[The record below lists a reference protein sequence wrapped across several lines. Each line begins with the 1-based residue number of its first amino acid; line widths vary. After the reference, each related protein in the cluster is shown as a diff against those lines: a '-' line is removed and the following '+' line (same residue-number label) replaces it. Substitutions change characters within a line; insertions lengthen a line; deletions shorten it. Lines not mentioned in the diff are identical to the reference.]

1 MQKQVEQEMLELN
14 DQFSKFLKTKGIK
27 AKFKLAFS
35 NMAESAKKQHE
46 QDVKKFKEIKEKSI
60 EENKDF
66 VEFLQAKGI
75 KAKFHVVVK
84 NINRGIKEAPQ
95 KTAKQIANSKPLI
108 NNNVVKPTK
117 TISAEEL
124 SNELN
129 EFLKLKGLS
138 NEYKVEIVET
148 K

>member
-1 MQKQVEQEMLELN
+1 MQNKVEQEMLELN
-14 DQFSKFLKTKGIK
+14 NQFSEFLKTKGIK
-27 AKFKLAFS
+27 AKFKLALS

-46 QDVKKFKEIKEKSI
+46 QDVKTFNEIKEKSK

-75 KAKFHVVVK
+75 KAKFHVVIENFK
-84 NINRGIKEAPQ
+84 KGIKESKE
-95 KTAKQIANSKPLI
+95 KTVQQIANSKKYAQPI
-108 NNNVVKPTK
+108 KNFT
-117 TISAEEL
+117 AEDLNKEF
-124 SNELN
+124 N
-129 EFLKLKGLS
+129 EFLKLKGLL